1 VRYDNT
7 ARTEYCNAYGAAVA
21 GLNKTYTCNPNYTAA
36 MAGMVTRWTPV
47 KNFTFSAE
55 VGWFH
60 LSQGFTGS
68 ATFTPGAPQPTQ
80 TWTYKDQD
88 TAYVNVRAQRNF

>member
-7 ARTEYCNAYGAAVA
+7 ARTETFAAFGALVP
-21 GLNKTYTCNPNYTAA
+21 GLGVTSSCNPNYTAA
-36 MAGMVTRWTPV
+36 MAVVVTRWTPV

-60 LSQGFTGS
+60 LSQGFGGF
-68 ATFTPGAPQPTQ
+68 ATFSPGAPQPVQ
-80 TWTYKDQD
+80 TWTFKDQN
-88 TAYVNVRAQRNF
+88 TVSFNVRAQRNF

>member
-1 VRYDNT
+1 
-7 ARTEYCNAYGAAVA
+7 
-21 GLNKTYTCNPNYTAA
+21 LNKTYTCNPNYTAA
-36 MAGMVTRWTPV
+36 MAGVVTRWTPV